1 MIALSCLFAYAKF
14 GLPVLPHESIS
25 FENLPDQEQYEVSYN
40 HRDTVTYLVVTK
52 SVLIMLFLSI
62 KFVAFVN
69 LVQNGL
75 YHISQL

>member
-1 MIALSCLFAYAKF
+1 M
-14 GLPVLPHESIS
+14 LPHESLYL
-25 FENLPDQEQYEVSYN
+25 ENLPDQDQYEVSYN
-40 HRDTVTYLVVTK
+40 HRDTVTHLVVTK

-75 YHISQL
+75 HHISQL